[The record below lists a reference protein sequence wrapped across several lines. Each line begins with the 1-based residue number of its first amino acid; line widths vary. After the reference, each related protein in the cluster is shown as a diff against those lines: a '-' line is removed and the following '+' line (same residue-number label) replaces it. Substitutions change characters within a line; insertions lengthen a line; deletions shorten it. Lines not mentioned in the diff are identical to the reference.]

1 MYQRLAL
8 SAHYLVR
15 LSESELQESRWYI
28 PRPYLPNLFLRL
40 PGNDMVDFGGHQRIE
55 KVPFEVLHKCTFPP
69 RESNPYSPYM
79 QIWHFFPWRLLAMTQ
94 SLSAVIRESKG
105 YLFENSN
112 THIHHEN
119 RGHTHRIY
127 RISISNGE
135 LRRTEWLRG
144 VQVLPKTVC
153 KKRSKF
159 QMSTHAIVMGDP
171 TL

>member
-15 LSESELQESRWYI
+15 LSESELQEPRWYI

-105 YLFENSN
+105 FFSKIQIHIYIMRIEAILTVSTEFQSRMENS
-112 THIHHEN
+112 
-119 RGHTHRIY
+119 
-127 RISISNGE
+127 GE
-135 LRRTEWLRG
+135 RSDRKGWPSCR
-144 VQVLPKTVC
+144 
-153 KKRSKF
+153 KRWKF
-159 QMSTHAIVMGDP
+159 SACMWAPVIEK
-171 TL
+171 